1 MVRQGQRGARGWGIA
16 CFCKRSNLK
25 IHSHPPLPSL
35 RADPN
40 GLFYDPVFKVYHLMY
55 QYQTP
60 RVWGHASSVDM
71 VHWKQLPISL
81 ENDEWYDAG
90 GVFTGSATV
99 MNNDARTP
107 VITYSVSTNDMQ
119 VCAR

>member
-1 MVRQGQRGARGWGIA
+1 
-16 CFCKRSNLK
+16 
-25 IHSHPPLPSL
+25 
-35 RADPN
+35 
-40 GLFYDPVFKVYHLMY
+40 MY

-99 MNNDARTP
+99 MNDDARTP